1 MRRATLRYA
10 MRLLTIV
17 HQDDSGPGVFLDA
30 INAVDA
36 EHQVWKPARDPTP
49 PADPAGYDAIF
60 SFGGEVHPVQDA
72 LFPWLVT
79 ERGFLTQALDQRVP
93 LFGVCLGSQLIAQA
107 AGAQAQPVS
116 MPEIGWY
123 EVSLTPA
130 AASDPLFAPLA
141 VSGAASQPN
150 GGFDALQWHSYEVA
164 LPAGATELA
173 RSELCLQSY
182 RIGDRAWGIQFHAE
196 VTGADFQHWLDVD
209 GTGPDPVRIGL
220 DVAAVAERTRERI
233 GAWNQLGHGL
243 CERFLRVAAQ
253 L

>member
-1 MRRATLRYA
+1 MRHATLRYA

-17 HQDDSGPGVFLDA
+17 HQDDSGPGVFLNA
-30 INAVDA
+30 INAVA
-36 EHQVWKPARDPTP
+36 GEHQVWKPARDPTP

-72 LFPWLVT
+72 LHPWLAT
-79 ERGFLTQALDQRVP
+79 ERSFLTEALDQRVP

-107 AGAQAQPVS
+107 AGARAQPVPT
-116 MPEIGWY
+116 PEIGWY

-141 VSGAASQPN
+141 VAGSRPN
-150 GGFDALQWHSYEVA
+150 SSFDALQWHSYEVE

-209 GTGPDPVRIGL
+209 GAGPDPVRIGL
-220 DVAAVAERTRERI
+220 DVVAVAEQTRGRI

-243 CERFLRVAAQ
+243 CERFLRLAAQ